1 MHTQNF
7 FRVYTVE
14 ILCLNSSIVLRS
26 EQNEKNRIKFT
37 ETKEERE
44 KESKKKR
51 KKKRVFLFLEQ
62 ALYIGPCLI

>member
-14 ILCLNSSIVLRS
+14 KLCLNSSIVLRS

-37 ETKEERE
+37 ETKEE
-44 KESKKKR
+44 KKKKR
-51 KKKRVFLFLEQ
+51 KEKKKKRAFLFLEQ